1 MNYYSVAVAPQ
12 DILTEK
18 AALANCFYVKRSDFC
33 TQKMTKLLKPIFA
46 RLRTEGFASTSFS
59 DESLQV
65 SESEAESIQN
75 VSAQVKLFRPLAFV
89 HPEKSVL
96 ASTQKIN
103 SVPRS
108 GNYSKQM
115 SH

>member
-1 MNYYSVAVAPQ
+1 
-12 DILTEK
+12 
-18 AALANCFYVKRSDFC
+18 
-33 TQKMTKLLKPIFA
+33 MTRLLKPIVA
-46 RLRTEGFASTSFS
+46 GLRTEDFASTSFS
-59 DESLQV
+59 DDSLQV
-65 SESEAESIQN
+65 SESEAENIQN
-75 VSAQVKLFRPLAFV
+75 ISAQVQLFRSLALVV

>member
-1 MNYYSVAVAPQ
+1 
-12 DILTEK
+12 
-18 AALANCFYVKRSDFC
+18 
-33 TQKMTKLLKPIFA
+33 MTRLLKPIVA
-46 RLRTEGFASTSFS
+46 GLRTEDFASTSFS

-103 SVPRS
+103 SIPRR
-108 GNYSKQM
+108 GNWLQTNVTLTKESANNLLQCCKSAFKAKQIL
-115 SH
+115 SLIHI